1 MNPTLEQLARYVVQ
15 ELERGVPEIALQS
28 SLRESGWTSDWINA
42 ALSLAKQRPAPERPQ
57 LTMPHVQPVANQA
70 NHLPQR
76 VAARPHQ
83 RSLVHPVA
91 TPATEQKAQAGP
103 LLSSVL
109 VKRVLQIV
117 VALLA
122 IVVLGLSLYRTVNH
136 MHQQAAARVV
146 YDAERRE
153 DLSVLLSNL
162 SDYYITHKSYPT
174 RTQLNTASFLH
185 ENGFSEDSITDPRW
199 STGIEACSKDGK
211 PILSGV
217 VAPNCYTYEVQ
228 TSEGKVC
235 NNGTTPCTRAKVTIY
250 LETDKQPTYAVAFD
264 KNTQTDW

>member
-28 SLRESGWTSDWINA
+28 SLRESGWTTDWISA

-57 LTMPHVQPVANQA
+57 LTMPHVRTAIDRTS
-70 NHLPQR
+70 HLPQR
-76 VAARPHQ
+76 TMRPHAQ
-83 RSLVHPVA
+83 PLVHPVVA
-91 TPATEQKAQAGP
+91 ASKAEKPQPGP

-109 VKRVLQIV
+109 LKRILQIV
-117 VALLA
+117 VTLLA
-122 IVVLGLSLYRTVNH
+122 VVVLGLSFYRTINH

-199 STGIEACSKDGK
+199 SNKLEACSKDGK
-211 PILSGV
+211 SILSGV

-235 NNGTTPCTRAKVTIY
+235 NNGSTPCTRAKVTIY
-250 LETDKQPTYAVAFD
+250 LETDKQSTYSVAFD